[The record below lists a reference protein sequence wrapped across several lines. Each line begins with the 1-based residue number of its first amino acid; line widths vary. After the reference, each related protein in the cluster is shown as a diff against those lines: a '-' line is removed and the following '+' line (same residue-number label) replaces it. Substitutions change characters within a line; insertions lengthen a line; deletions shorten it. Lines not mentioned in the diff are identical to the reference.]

1 MPDKYTG
8 KIIKSKD
15 GLKGKCIGCLPKTKE
30 VVIQHDK
37 GGRIAYIKEGNIDNA
52 R

>member
-8 KIIKSKD
+8 KIITSKD
-15 GLKGKCIGCLPKTKE
+15 GLKGKCIGYVPNSNEL
-30 VVIQHDK
+30 VIQHGK
-37 GGRIAYIKEGNIDNA
+37 GGRIAYIKEGDIDNA